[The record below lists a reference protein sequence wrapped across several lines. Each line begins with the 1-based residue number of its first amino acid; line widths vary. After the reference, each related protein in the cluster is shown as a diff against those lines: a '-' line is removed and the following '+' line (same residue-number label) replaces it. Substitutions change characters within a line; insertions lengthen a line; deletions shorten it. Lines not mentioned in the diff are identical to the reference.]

1 LGRDRISQR
10 KVEKGMGNRKSM
22 KVITACS
29 IACLVLVVMLAGCT
43 STTSVQPLTPAPTT
57 SVMVSTPAPTSVPVT
72 DPTLLGTW
80 NLKSMVLQG
89 GTAFTFP
96 TNTQITAT
104 FDNQGNV
111 VGFAGCNNYNAQYTL
126 SGQQLYTG
134 MGITIGPIVSTKK
147 YCADTS
153 DTETTYLQILQKAI
167 TYTVNGDGLTITD
180 NINSMLVYNRYAVKI
195 IFLGGRVGWEFQ
207 PDNQFPELFIHY
219 RNQ

>member
-1 LGRDRISQR
+1 
-10 KVEKGMGNRKSM
+10 MGTRKSM

-29 IACLVLVVMLAGCT
+29 IACLFLVVMLAGCT
-43 STTSVQPLTPAPTT
+43 STTSVQPLTPAPTV
-57 SVMVSTPAPTSVPVT
+57 SVIVSTPAPTSAPVT

-96 TNTQITAT
+96 TGIQITAT

-111 VGFAGCNNYNAQYTL
+111 VGFTGCNNYNALYTL

-153 DTETTYLQILQKAI
+153 DTETTYLQILQKAK
-167 TYTVNGDGLTITD
+167 TYTVNGNGLTITD
-180 NINSMLVYNRYAVKI
+180 NLNNMLVYQK
-195 IFLGGRVGWEFQ
+195 
-207 PDNQFPELFIHY
+207 
-219 RNQ
+219 

>member
-1 LGRDRISQR
+1 
-10 KVEKGMGNRKSM
+10 MGTRKSM

-29 IACLVLVVMLAGCT
+29 IACLFLVVMLAGCT

-57 SVMVSTPAPTSVPVT
+57 SVVVSTPAPTSVPVT

-134 MGITIGPIVSTKK
+134 MGIKIGPIVSTKK

-180 NINSMLVYNRYAVKI
+180 NINSMLVYKR
-195 IFLGGRVGWEFQ
+195 
-207 PDNQFPELFIHY
+207 
-219 RNQ
+219 